1 MAESPWLTFLVNRQA
16 KISWYSRHW
25 EQPWGEQLGG
35 AGWQA
40 QHDLAMCAHSPECQP
55 YPGLHQMQR
64 SQQVEGGDSA
74 PLLCSGETPPG
85 VLHPALEPSAL
96 ERHGPVGV
104 GPEAGTKMI
113 RGLENLSYGNRLKE
127 FGLFSLENRRL
138 WGDLIA
144 AFQYVKGPVR
154 KLERD
159 FLQRYVVIGQ
169 GIVALNWKTA
179 DLD

>member
-1 MAESPWLTFLVNRQA
+1 
-16 KISWYSRHW
+16 
-25 EQPWGEQLGG
+25 
-35 AGWQA
+35 
-40 QHDLAMCAHSPECQP
+40 
-55 YPGLHQMQR
+55 
-64 SQQVEGGDSA
+64 
-74 PLLCSGETPPG
+74 
-85 VLHPALEPSAL
+85 
-96 ERHGPVGV
+96 V

-169 GIVALNWKTA
+169 GIVALN
-179 DLD
+179 